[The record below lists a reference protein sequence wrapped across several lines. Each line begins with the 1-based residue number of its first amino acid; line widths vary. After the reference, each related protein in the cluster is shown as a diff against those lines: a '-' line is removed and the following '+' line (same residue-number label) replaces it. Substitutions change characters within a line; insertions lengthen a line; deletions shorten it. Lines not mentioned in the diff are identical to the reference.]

1 VKVDL
6 SNNTD
11 LSAFSLAGKTAL
23 VTGASKGI
31 GKAIAIGLAAC
42 GADLALAG
50 RGDMDETATAVAQLN
65 RSVKVIHADLVDV
78 DGARQAAADIAA
90 RVDIDIL
97 VNNAGTIHRRPALE
111 ITPDEWRTVQDV
123 NVTSMFF
130 ITQALAEPMLRRGAG
145 KVINIASLLS
155 FQGGLRVS
163 SYAASKHAVV
173 GMTRA
178 LANEWASQGVQIN
191 AIAPGYIKTDNTSQL
206 RDDPT
211 REAEI
216 SGRIPAGRWGT
227 PEELVGAAVFLA
239 SSASDYVNGHVLVV
253 DGGWQAR

>member
-1 VKVDL
+1 MKVDL
-6 SNNTD
+6 PKTTD

-31 GKAIAIGLAAC
+31 GKAIAIGLASC
-42 GADLALAG
+42 GADLALAS

-65 RSVKVIHADLVDV
+65 RSVEVIHADLADV
-78 DGARQAAADIAA
+78 DGARQAAAEIAA

-97 VNNAGTIHRRPALE
+97 VNNAGTIDRRAALE
-111 ITPDEWRTVQDV
+111 ITPDQWRAVQDV

-130 ITQALAEPMLRRGAG
+130 ITQALAGPMLRRGSG

-155 FQGGLRVS
+155 FQGGLGVS

-178 LANEWASQGVQIN
+178 LANEWAPRGVQIN
-191 AIAPGYIKTDNTSQL
+191 AIAPGYFETDNTSQL
-206 RDDPT
+206 QKDPR